1 MSLECPCNQDIVI
14 VGSTGDL
21 AQRKLLPA
29 LYNLH
34 LAGLLPTEGRIIG
47 YARRPFSDDEFR
59 AEAANAIREF
69 SRTPLDEGSWPGFV
83 ERLTYVSGQQEGF
96 EGVRKRCTQDQR
108 LVYLSVPPSAFEPT
122 IRDIGAARLVEG
134 TRLVVEKP
142 FGHDLQSSRKL
153 ADTIHDVFQES
164 QVFRIDHYLG
174 KETVQNIL
182 VFRFG
187 NAVFERVWNRDAI
200 DHVQF
205 TVAESIGI
213 EGRGDFYEETGALRD
228 ILQNHVF
235 QVLAL
240 LTMEPP
246 SSFQSEAVRDE
257 KSKLF
262 HAMRPLDAS
271 DVVRG
276 QYTRSS
282 SGGKILPGY
291 REEEGVEPDSQTETY
306 AAIRLHIDNW
316 RWAGVPFFLRTG
328 KRMPHRTTEVSVVFR
343 RAPIQ
348 VFGGTSVEHLDPN
361 ILRISIQPEEAISFR
376 FLAKQ
381 PGPEVSVDPVTMEFS
396 YGESFRTQPAEAYE
410 RLLHDAMNGD
420 PTLFARS
427 DGVDRSWEVVDPIL
441 DELPPVRF
449 YAAGTWGPAE
459 SDALIAPRR
468 WQLQ

>member
-1 MSLECPCNQDIVI
+1 MSLECPQNQDIII
-14 VGSTGDL
+14 VGATGDL

-29 LYNLH
+29 LYNLYI
-34 LAGLLPTEGRIIG
+34 AGLLPMEGRIIG
-47 YARRPFSDDEFR
+47 YARRPSSDDEFR
-59 AEAANAIREF
+59 TEAANAIRKF
-69 SRTPLDEGSWPGFV
+69 SRTPMDEGSWPAFV
-83 ERLTYVSGQQEGF
+83 ERLTYVSGQEEGF
-96 EGVRKRCTQDQR
+96 EGVRKRCKQDQR
-108 LVYLSVPPSAFEPT
+108 LIYLSIPPSAFEPT
-122 IRDIGAARLVEG
+122 IRDVGAAGLVDG

-142 FGHDLQSSRKL
+142 FGHDLESSRRL
-153 ADTIHDVFQES
+153 ADTIHQVFHES

-246 SSFQSEAVRDE
+246 SSFQSEPLRDE

-262 HAMRPLDAS
+262 HAMRPLNAT

-282 SGGKILPGY
+282 IRGTILPGY
-291 REEEGVEPDSQTETY
+291 REEGGVAPDSQTETY
-306 AAIRLHIDNW
+306 AAIRLYIDNW
-316 RWAGVPFFLRTG
+316 RWAGVPFYLRTG
-328 KRMPHRTTEVSVVFR
+328 KRLPRRTTEVSVVFR
-343 RAPIQ
+343 PAPIQ

-361 ILRISIQPEEAISFR
+361 ILRISIQPEEAIGFR

-381 PGPEVSVDPVTMEFS
+381 PGPDVIVDPVAMEFC
-396 YGESFRTQPAEAYE
+396 YDESFRVQPAEAYE
-410 RLLHDAMNGD
+410 RLLHDAMDGD
-420 PTLFARS
+420 STLFARS
-427 DGVDRSWEVVDPIL
+427 DGVDRSWEVVEPVL
-441 DELPPVRF
+441 DNLPPVRF
-449 YAAGTWGPAE
+449 YAAGTWGPIEAD
-459 SDALIAPRR
+459 SLIAPRR
-468 WQLQ
+468 WRIE